1 MAKKASSERT
11 QFWRELIGRQRTSG
25 LNIGRFCEQAGV
37 SQNSFYV
44 WKRRLHSDQSFRE
57 GSNRQGRSID
67 STRSK
72 RPENTAMVAKSLVPV
87 RLVADPVKH
96 PAPTAGAIEVNW
108 PNGVALR
115 VPSGCNPDTLRDIFR
130 MLTSAM
136 SGEAASC

>member
-1 MAKKASSERT
+1 MTKKASSERR

-25 LNIGRFCEQAGV
+25 LNIVRFCEQAGV
-37 SQNSFYV
+37 AQNSFYV
-44 WKRRLHSDQSFRE
+44 WKRRLRSDQSYRD
-57 GSNRQGRSID
+57 GAIQQGRSID

-72 RPENTAMVAKSLVPV
+72 RPKNTAMGAKSLVPV

-108 PNGVALR
+108 PSGVMLR
-115 VPSGCNPDTLRDIFR
+115 VPSGCNPDTLQEVFR
-130 MLTSAM
+130 LLTSAM